1 MATTT
6 TYHAQLIKYTASGD
20 QYILNLKNTGDDV
33 SISRSSNGN
42 LPTTVTSAQT
52 LANALGSLAFKSSI
66 TASNIASGEITSS
79 LNITAAGKIADASAL
94 KVLNDKITTNAN
106 NITKLNSNL
115 VSVTLT
121 TASWSGSSAPFT
133 YTISNSKIYGS
144 NTNVILS
151 LPTSMTT
158 DQRSAYKK
166 AQIESGVVSSG
177 KVVLYA
183 YGVKP
188 TINIPIQ
195 LSIGGGY

>member
-1 MATTT
+1 M
-6 TYHAQLIKYTASGD
+6 
-20 QYILNLKNTGDDV
+20 
-33 SISRSSNGN
+33 
-42 LPTTVTSAQT
+42 
-52 LANALGSLAFKSSI
+52 
-66 TASNIASGEITSS
+66 
-79 LNITAAGKIADASAL
+79 
-94 KVLNDKITTNAN
+94 
-106 NITKLNSNL
+106 NSNL

-133 YTISNSKIYGS
+133 YTITDSKIYGS

-166 AQIESGVVSSG
+166 AQIESGAVSSG
-177 KVVLYA
+177 KVILYA
-183 YGVKP
+183 YGTKP